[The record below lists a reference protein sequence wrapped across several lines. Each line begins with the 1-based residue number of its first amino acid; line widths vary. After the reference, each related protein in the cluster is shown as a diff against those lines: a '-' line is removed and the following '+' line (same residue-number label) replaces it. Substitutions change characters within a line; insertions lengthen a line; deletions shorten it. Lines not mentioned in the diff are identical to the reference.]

1 MCGGDVADGVSVG
14 VVEERAVWPMVG
26 AVGLP
31 MLLLVQIIMSNSAVL
46 DASAVPLI
54 KLDPHAA
61 EVVVH
66 RLSSVPKQV
75 AAEQVGDSS
84 LKFV

>member
-1 MCGGDVADGVSVG
+1 
-14 VVEERAVWPMVG
+14 
-26 AVGLP
+26 
-31 MLLLVQIIMSNSAVL
+31 VL

-75 AAEQVGDSS
+75 GNKRSDLFKLIWLYQ
-84 LKFV
+84 LKSTRATKLLESILKN